1 VKLAFEGRL
10 VDLDPASRRRL
21 FERRPADGGDVRDGV
36 RAILERVR
44 ADGDQALLAMAG
56 EYDGVALERLEV
68 PRPAWDEAL
77 AGLAGPV
84 RRGLERAARNVEAF
98 HRALTPAEVRLEVEP
113 GVELGRRF
121 VPLASAGVYAPGGR
135 AAYPSSLLMG
145 VVPARVAGVQE
156 IVVCSPP
163 GPDGLPAPVV
173 LAAAALAGATRLFAA
188 GGAGAIAAMAYGTAT
203 VPRCAAVV
211 GPGNRWVL
219 EAKRQIAGEVVIDAP
234 AGPSE
239 VLVVAEAGAA
249 DPERAAA
256 ELVAQAE
263 HDPDAAVVLVT
274 PSASL
279 LAEVRTALER
289 RVAATPRRRTVEAAL
304 AGGGALLLARDL
316 DEALAFAE
324 AYAAEHLA
332 LYTRDPAADL
342 ARITTAGTVFL
353 GDAASVAF
361 GDYATGANHVLPT
374 AGAARSYSGLSTL
387 TFMRSFTWQRVT
399 PAAAAGLAPVVA
411 DLARAENLP
420 AHAEAALL
428 RAPGASP

>member
-1 VKLAFEGRL
+1 
-10 VDLDPASRRRL
+10 
-21 FERRPADGGDVRDGV
+21 
-36 RAILERVR
+36 
-44 ADGDQALLAMAG
+44 
-56 EYDGVALERLEV
+56 
-68 PRPAWDEAL
+68 
-77 AGLAGPV
+77 
-84 RRGLERAARNVEAF
+84 
-98 HRALTPAEVRLEVEP
+98 
-113 GVELGRRF
+113 
-121 VPLASAGVYAPGGR
+121 
-135 AAYPSSLLMG
+135 
-145 VVPARVAGVQE
+145 
-156 IVVCSPP
+156 
-163 GPDGLPAPVV
+163 VV

-249 DPERAAA
+249 DPERVAA

-279 LAEVRTALER
+279 LAEVRAALDR
-289 RVAATPRRRTVEAAL
+289 QVAATPRRRTVAAAL
-304 AGGGALLLARDL
+304 AGGGALLLTRDL

-342 ARITTAGTVFL
+342 ARITSAGTVFL

-361 GDYATGANHVLPT
+361 GDYVTGANHVLPT
-374 AGAARSYSGLSTL
+374 AGAARSHSGLSTL